1 MSAQKK
7 ADRRDARVGPENHP
21 ERPGRG
27 MTRSYQ
33 GRTLAGDAVEVT
45 VEGAVIASVL
55 PIRSA
60 RVLPLIAPPLVDL
73 QQNGALGHAFV
84 DLDQDPAGLAV
95 VAAHVRRHGVGRM
108 LATFTTH
115 PLQRAQASLVEFNRQ
130 LSATPDL
137 ERLYSGIFYEG
148 NYMSPLEGW
157 RGMHDPTLMREPR
170 LSEWSALQEAAGGR
184 IRVFNIAPELPR
196 AIETIREAVR
206 HGLRVSM
213 GHCCPDADTIRRAVD
228 AGADLV
234 THLGN
239 GAPAMLPRH
248 QNPFWTWLADE
259 RVKIGLI
266 ADGFH
271 LPADFL
277 RAAIA
282 AKGRDKVYLVSDA
295 SGHSGMPPGDYG
307 QFHIEA
313 NGRCRLK
320 GTELLAGAWYQAD
333 RCVEHMCELGWP
345 LADAWRQQSV
355 IPARIFGLT
364 LPELTA
370 GEPAEFVLASWQP
383 QEGLRLEQV
392 VALGRE
398 LLDAPVHPKTI

>member
-1 MSAQKK
+1 
-7 ADRRDARVGPENHP
+7 
-21 ERPGRG
+21 
-27 MTRSYQ
+27 
-33 GRTLAGDAVEVT
+33 
-45 VEGAVIASVL
+45 
-55 PIRSA
+55 
-60 RVLPLIAPPLVDL
+60 
-73 QQNGALGHAFV
+73 
-84 DLDQDPAGLAV
+84 
-95 VAAHVRRHGVGRM
+95 
-108 LATFTTH
+108 
-115 PLQRAQASLVEFNRQ
+115 
-130 LSATPDL
+130 
-137 ERLYSGIFYEG
+137 
-148 NYMSPLEGW
+148 
-157 RGMHDPTLMREPR
+157 MHDRTLMREPR

-184 IRVFNIAPELPR
+184 IRVFNIAPELPG

-213 GHCCPDADTIRRAVD
+213 GHCCPDADTIWRAVD

-248 QNPFWTWLADE
+248 HNPFWTWLADE

-307 QFHIEA
+307 QFQIEP
-313 NGRCRLK
+313 NGKCHLK
-320 GTELLAGAWYQAD
+320 GTELLAGAWFQAD
-333 RCVEHMCELGWP
+333 RCVERMCELGWS

-355 IPARIFGLT
+355 IPAKIFD
-364 LPELTA
+364 LPLPALAA

-383 QEGLRLEQV
+383 QDGLRLNQV